1 MKTERVSSAPVAA
14 TPPIPLWQWP
24 VRITIVVVELILAY
38 WCANQG
44 ELFFYQGF

>member
-1 MKTERVSSAPVAA
+1 MTMEKHSAAPVAVV
-14 TPPIPLWQWP
+14 PLIPLWQWP

-38 WCANQG
+38 WCGTQG